1 MENATH
7 LVAPTRWIAVK
18 STNGNGGIMM
28 TKILDLLQEF
38 SHQLEEESLIMV
50 MLKERS
56 FGPIPEISNKVLPI
70 KFMEIKIKSLLN
82 LSSTPQSIRFHS
94 LPTFK
99 LINQTTGST
108 QERTILMDANKNKLG
123 HSHSDSQ
130 DTVEMLKRP
139 RLLSK
144 PT

>member
-1 MENATH
+1 MENATQQ
-7 LVAPTRWIAVK
+7 VAPTRWIVVK

-28 TKILDLLQEF
+28 NQILDLLQEF
-38 SHQLEEESLIMV
+38 SHQLEEELLIMV

-70 KFMEIKIKSLLN
+70 KSTEIKIKSLLN

-99 LINQTTGST
+99 LTSQATGST
-108 QERTILMDANKNKLG
+108 QERMILMDADKNKLG

-130 DTVEMLKRP
+130 DTMEMLRLP
-139 RLLSK
+139 WLLSK